1 MAKVNPEDLYIWGTS
16 GTGVPGGVIS
26 SGSYIMNVDLGKSTG
41 IWSSSG
47 FGKPTPVKI
56 RRIKEKIYTVTGKIK
71 KIKCTQN

>member
-47 FGKPTPVKI
+47 FGKPIPA
-56 RRIKEKIYTVTGKIK
+56 KEKIYTVTGKIK